1 MSFFGKKEAEII
13 KLFREHL
20 GAIDETLLSLEKFF
34 DAIKE
39 NNSTSFDIY
48 SEEVHSS
55 ESQADHKRR
64 DMESAMYSGA
74 FLPNFRGDLL
84 GLSETFDKVAN
95 KAEAVVDE
103 IVLQHLK
110 IPAGFIDEFSELI
123 DLSHKTFEAVRS
135 AAENL
140 FEDMDNIDEF
150 VKNTERLEHQED
162 ESERALIKKIFD
174 TEMPLAEKR
183 ELRQLALT
191 IGSIANT
198 AEDCSDRIRII
209 VLKRRT

>member
-13 KLFREHL
+13 KLFKEHL
-20 GAIDETLLSLEKFF
+20 GAIDETLSALGGFF

-48 SEEVHSS
+48 SEGVHSS

-103 IVLQHLK
+103 IVLQHLV
-110 IPAGFIDEFSELI
+110 IPAEFIDNFKELVS
-123 DLSHKTFEAVRS
+123 LSHETFKSARS

-150 VKNTERLEHQED
+150 VKKTEKLEHDED
-162 ESERALIKKIFD
+162 ESERALIKRIFD
-174 TEMPLAEKR
+174 TGLSLAEKR

-191 IGSIANT
+191 IGSIANN